1 MIEGELQRALECALS
16 SLDRLSVNYHV
27 TGGLAS
33 SYYGEPRLTQDIDLV
48 VRLRPESV
56 AELAELLEVDFL
68 IQREVM
74 DDAVRRRGMFQALH
88 RELLIR
94 IDFHVGER
102 IEGELERS
110 ESRPLFDGLDARLV
124 SKEDAILSKLLWV
137 REGSEKSR
145 RDIVGMLLDPTP
157 FDRDFVETRAFQL
170 GCDEL
175 FREIES
181 ESR

>member
-1 MIEGELQRALECALS
+1 
-16 SLDRLSVNYHV
+16 
-27 TGGLAS
+27 
-33 SYYGEPRLTQDIDLV
+33 
-48 VRLRPESV
+48 
-56 AELAELLEVDFL
+56 
-68 IQREVM
+68 
-74 DDAVRRRGMFQALH
+74 MFQALH